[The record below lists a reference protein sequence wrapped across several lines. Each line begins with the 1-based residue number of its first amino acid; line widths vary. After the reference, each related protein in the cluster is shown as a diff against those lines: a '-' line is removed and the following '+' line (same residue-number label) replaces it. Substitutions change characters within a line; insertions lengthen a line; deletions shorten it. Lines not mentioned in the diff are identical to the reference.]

1 MNLDVYLFFTRCHV
15 LYITGVRRAIYER
28 LVGEHGDDWWQNG
41 VERSLT
47 EAQLEALR
55 PHVERDPTRDRHLL
69 LDAPHFLRIIGRN
82 SNVFSDAFRDT
93 VRISEELRRL
103 TAIRNEWAHIDN
115 MSLVRARRA
124 ADQMR
129 RILTALSCDEALEIE
144 KLSQEM
150 AADFSSMEEDDPMD
164 EFDHPDRGVDVQ
176 EAPTPTS
183 DLWRMLQSC
192 LVLEK
197 TVQMPDEGARG
208 HAKVTLTVHN
218 TAPDG
223 TDWPEVWFNSVFI
236 EAGERSGERYRAEIG
251 TLRPGETKQEVL
263 QFPPKQL
270 IGIEF
275 ELSGAVDANRLF
287 RIRRTT
293 SLPDDVVGPL
303 RQQFVSRLESIGI
316 KQFVTET
323 LEIIEP
329 IGPDILLADLR
340 SIRDALKLR
349 FERMDEKMRALSTLS
364 REFHLSSE
372 HSLGARIQEISR
384 ALQDFRAK
392 FNDLDTAIGN
402 TDLDSIAAAVHD
414 LKQIQL
420 AVLRVED
427 AVVEMAGTS

>member
-1 MNLDVYLFFTRCHV
+1 MFFTRCHA

-28 LVGEHGDDWWQNG
+28 LVGEHGGDWWQKG

-55 PHVERDPTRDRHLL
+55 PHIERDPTRGLQHL
-69 LDAPHFLRIIGRN
+69 LDAPHFTRIIGRN

-93 VRISEELRRL
+93 VRTSEELRRL
-103 TAIRNEWAHIDN
+103 TGIRNDWAHLDSIS
-115 MSLVRARRA
+115 MARARRA
-124 ADQMR
+124 AEQMR

-144 KLSQEM
+144 TMSNELEE
-150 AADFSSMEEDDPMD
+150 DSSSVEEDDHMD
-164 EFDHPDRGVDVQ
+164 EFDHPDRGVDVH

-197 TVQMPDEGARG
+197 TVRMPDEGTDGNAE
-208 HAKVTLTVHN
+208 VTLTAHN

-223 TDWPEVWFNSVFI
+223 ADWPEVWFNSVAI
-236 EAGERSGERYRAEIG
+236 EVTEQYRAELG
-251 TLRPGETKQEVL
+251 TLGPGETKREVMR
-263 QFPPKQL
+263 FPAKQL

-275 ELSGAVDANRLF
+275 ELFGQVDANRLF
-287 RIRRTT
+287 QIRRIT

-303 RQQFVSRLESIGI
+303 RQQFVSKLESIGI

-323 LEIIEP
+323 LDLIEP
-329 IGPDILLADLR
+329 IGPDIPLVSLR
-340 SIRDALKLR
+340 SIRDALQLR
-349 FERMDEKMRALSTLS
+349 FGEINEKMRALSTLS
-364 REFHLSSE
+364 REFRLNRE
-372 HSLGARIQEISR
+372 HSLGARIHEIVL
-384 ALQDFRAK
+384 ALRDFAAK
-392 FNDLDTAIGN
+392 FNELDTAIGN

-414 LKQIQL
+414 LRQVQL

-427 AVVEMAGTS
+427 AVVEMAEAT